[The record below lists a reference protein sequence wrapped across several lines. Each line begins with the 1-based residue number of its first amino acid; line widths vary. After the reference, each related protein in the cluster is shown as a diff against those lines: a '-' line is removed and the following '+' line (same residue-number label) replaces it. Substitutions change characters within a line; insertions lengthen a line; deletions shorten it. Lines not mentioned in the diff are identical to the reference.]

1 MLINASDPEEYRIAI
16 VEDGRLEE
24 YYTDSS
30 MKEQTRGNIYK
41 GVVVNIESG
50 LQAAFV
56 DYGAKRHG
64 FIQINEMR
72 HPRWDHWHFFWFF
85 FNDFL

>member
-24 YYTDSS
+24 FYTDSS
-30 MKEQTRGNIYK
+30 MREQTRGNIYK
-41 GVVVNIESG
+41 GVVVNIESS

-56 DYGAKRHG
+56 DYGANRHG
-64 FIQINEMR
+64 FIQINEI
-72 HPRWDHWHFFWFF
+72 HPEYFHDRRFRLEHRRE
-85 FNDFL
+85 